1 MKLNEMTWEE
11 VKGRETAVIP
21 VGSIEQHGPHLPLET
36 DSLIA
41 EAVSRKIASKI
52 NAVVVPSVRY
62 GVSIEHMD
70 FPGTISLSK
79 EIFAGKISDI
89 CSSLLKHGFKKII
102 LVNGHGGNSKTLEAL
117 KLRNVKYVDIIKQIK
132 GYDHAG
138 EIETS
143 LMFFLYPEKVRT
155 GRIKKQEFK
164 FPGKG
169 EWRTIEHSKSGVL
182 GDPTKATAEK
192 GQKYFEQ
199 IVSGLLNE
207 LKNEVD

>member
-1 MKLNEMTWEE
+1 MKLSEMTWEE

-21 VGSIEQHGPHLPLET
+21 VGSVEQHGPHLPLET
-36 DSLIA
+36 DTLIA

-52 NAVVVPSVRY
+52 NAVVISSIRY
-62 GVSIEHMD
+62 GVSAEHMD
-70 FPGTISLSK
+70 FPGTISLTK
-79 EIFAGKISDI
+79 EIFAGKVTDI
-89 CSSLLKHGFKKII
+89 CNSLLKHGFKKII
-102 LVNGHGGNSKTLEAL
+102 LVNGHGGNSRTLGSL
-117 KLRNVKYVDIIKQIK
+117 KLRNVVYVNIIKQIK

-143 LMFFLYPEKVRT
+143 LMFFLHPEKIRS
-155 GRIKKQEFK
+155 GKIKKHDFK

-169 EWRTIEHSKSGVL
+169 EWRTIDYSKSGVL

-207 LKNEVD
+207 LKDEVD